1 MRCMIRHTGCSV
13 VELRRYTLRPG
24 ARETLIDLFDGELVE
39 PQEAVGA
46 HVIGQFRDVDD
57 PDAFVWLRGFR
68 DMEAR
73 RRALSAFYGGPVWA
87 RHRDAANATMID
99 SDDVR
104 LLRPVHDGDGLVAGG
119 DRPGPGAGAAGRR
132 LLVMVVLPLRPEAA
146 PGFPSFF
153 ERSVAPHLRTAGATV
168 ATTLRTEHA
177 PNDYPALPVRKGEEL
192 FVWLSSFDDMAA
204 HARHQAALERSAA
217 WRQGV
222 SPALAQRLDGPP
234 ETFRLAPTARSLLPR

>member
-1 MRCMIRHTGCSV
+1 MPL
-13 VELRRYTLRPG
+13 VELRRYALHPG
-24 ARETLIDLFDGELVE
+24 TRDEMIGIFERELMEG
-39 PQEAVGA
+39 QEAAGMRLL
-46 HVIGQFRDVDD
+46 GQFRDLDD

-132 LLVMVVLPLRPEAA
+132 LLVMVVLPLRPEPA